1 MKQFEVMKGKV
12 FKHMEIGSNSN
23 GLSILTE
30 LLHTE
35 HQFSGLTIPSYVLS
49 SIITKTPKSKSIK
62 KLTLTIGPSTP
73 SF

>member
-35 HQFSGLTIPSYVLS
+35 FSGLTIPSYVLS